1 MLLST
6 KHSNIQLVYTSLWYN
21 GHDEHRDYKNTYT
34 TMITIDHIL
43 VSSFRFIYLGY
54 MRSLSTPLTLGNRET
69 VGMLYTCPRR

>member
-43 VSSFRFIYLGY
+43 VSSFRFYILDVCEVCQ
-54 MRSLSTPLTLGNRET
+54 PH
-69 VGMLYTCPRR
+69 